1 LEFDVDKHVKTYWN
15 KFKFIGLTDTDE
27 EKFIDAT
34 REHSVR
40 ASKFLEGLNL
50 DPIMPELNKHYSVP
64 EGKEDYSRRAM
75 FKTMIWRKNKKIKYY
90 TRTENYLN
98 NHPDEA
104 IELGFNIDM
113 NGDALVPDHE
123 TLRHFEKIRLGN
135 EAMDSLMELFCI
147 KVVGEGNKLG
157 LKIGENTGTDSTP
170 IATPNDPAGKYN
182 GHYMKKMVKA
192 HITEDYDHNIPL
204 AKKVCGGTDNDNQYL
219 EGMLRKTSVSAKKN
233 MKEAWFD
240 GGYNENK
247 NIAIAH
253 VEFGLVCH
261 YHIDIDWR
269 RNVTYEHS
277 LNGKT
282 YTYTPEQEINYL
294 YRKYWNEPD
303 YKKDASLE
311 DMMQYLVK
319 KGIYEPVA
327 MYFRNPY
334 VQKYEECPD
343 AVLDMYH
350 LRNHSEGVNSYMKD
364 NLGLETHINGKG
376 MKNIDLHVTQCCI
389 ALLAAALT
397 RLQHGI
403 KENLSSVAYLT

>member
-1 LEFDVDKHVKTYWN
+1 MEFDVDKHVKTYWN
-15 KFKFIGLTDTDE
+15 KFKFIGLTGTDE
-27 EKFIDAT
+27 ETFIDAT

-104 IELGFNIDM
+104 IELGFNIDV
-113 NGDALVPDHE
+113 NGEALVPDHE

-135 EAMDSLMELFCI
+135 EAMDALMELFCI

-157 LKIGENTGTDSTP
+157 LKIGKNTGTDSTP
-170 IATPNDPAGKYN
+170 IATPNDPAGTYN
-182 GHYMKKMVKA
+182 GHYKKKMVKA

-233 MKEAWFD
+233 MEEAWFD

-253 VEFGLVCH
+253 VDFGLVCH

-334 VQKYEECPD
+334 MQKYEECPD

-397 RLQHGI
+397 RLQHRI